1 MNAKMPNYTKI
12 VTSSPPSHSSVL
24 VYPQAAP
31 AKVGTQ
37 WLPPSRPGRP
47 RAVCTRGR
55 SGGQARAEP
64 TPPLLTPP
72 CSPFPQLSPN
82 TDTVSEPEEPFPNG
96 LASEPTADTTIE
108 VAQLGD
114 RPGPRT
120 DQQGRETVEKE
131 RRGTFAAF
139 LSFPQGSVQKVTKC
153 LHLVSHTTHGQETLS
168 LALTCF

>member
-1 MNAKMPNYTKI
+1 MLRCQTTPKLSPRHLQ
-12 VTSSPPSHSSVL
+12 VTALCWCTPKLPRPKWAHSGF
-24 VYPQAAP
+24 PHPGPAAP
-31 AKVGTQ
+31 G
-37 WLPPSRPGRP
+37 L
-47 RAVCTRGR
+47 CTRGR

-64 TPPLLTPP
+64 TPPLLTPS
-72 CSPFPQLSPN
+72 CSPFPQFSPN
-82 TDTVSEPEEPFPNG
+82 TDTVSEPEGPFPNG